1 MSYISHLL
9 LALRML
15 CKGCYRSHRFPV
27 DVRNRFK
34 YASCERVLLKAE
46 KRNFLFQEYPGYM
59 QTGALIFCDGIH
71 FFSNSYRNGSI
82 IAEFKLTFK
91 TSLTAKEAM
100 APLKQEIADGKL
112 GSLEVDPNSLR
123 LKDINQGKWVE
134 PWIHGI
140 SRLNIYIWSL
150 SVALPVSKFLPRPST
165 QWKWVVTFVDSIRL
179 YMVIDMISQLRRH
192 SLYQFIIGCEDS
204 KRFPTIH
211 PRFS

>member
-1 MSYISHLL
+1 MLSFPSFSCGRAKSIQIRFVWTRIVESGKTKFSFSRISRIH
-9 LALRML
+9 AD
-15 CKGCYRSHRFPV
+15 GG
-27 DVRNRFK
+27 
-34 YASCERVLLKAE
+34 LK
-46 KRNFLFQEYPGYM
+46 
-59 QTGALIFCDGIH
+59 FCDGVH
-71 FFSNSYRNGSI
+71 FFSNSYRKGSI

-123 LKDINQGKWVE
+123 LKDNNQGKWVE

-150 SVALPVSKFLPRPST
+150 SIALPVSKFLPRPST

>member
-1 MSYISHLL
+1 MVFI
-9 LALRML
+9 
-15 CKGCYRSHRFPV
+15 
-27 DVRNRFK
+27 
-34 YASCERVLLKAE
+34 
-46 KRNFLFQEYPGYM
+46 
-59 QTGALIFCDGIH
+59 
-71 FFSNSYRNGSI
+71 FFSNSYRKGSI

-112 GSLEVDPNSLR
+112 GSLEVDPNSLT
-123 LKDINQGKWVE
+123 LKDNNQGKWVE

-150 SVALPVSKFLPRPST
+150 SIALPVSKFLPRPST